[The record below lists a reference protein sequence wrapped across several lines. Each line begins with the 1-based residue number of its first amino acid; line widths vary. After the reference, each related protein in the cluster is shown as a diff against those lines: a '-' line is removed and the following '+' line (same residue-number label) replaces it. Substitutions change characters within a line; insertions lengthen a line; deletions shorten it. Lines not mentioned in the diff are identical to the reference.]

1 MAVTPDA
8 TLRTDALGR
17 CTLLLLGRRT
27 WIAAVITWDTLTG
40 VLGHFEGDD
49 RASYEVALEANK
61 GLLARQNNCTY
72 RDGSSGALRLLTTL
86 FTPSTD
92 WVTRSASS
100 FSARDVTAPVNR
112 TVPPCERI

>member
-1 MAVTPDA
+1 MLWAAAPYFS
-8 TLRTDALGR
+8 LSRS
-17 CTLLLLGRRT
+17 T
-27 WIAAVITWDTLTG
+27 WIPAVITWDTLTG

-49 RASYEVALEANK
+49 RASYEEALEASK
-61 GLLARQNNCTY
+61 GLLARQNNRIY
-72 RDGSSGALRLLTTL
+72 REGSSGALRLLTTL

-100 FSARDVTAPVNR
+100 FSARDVTAPVNM